1 MSYNDILSGL
11 YSLNE
16 SELRSLNTAV
26 CDQLKYLRDSES
38 ARKRQLLSEGD
49 RVSFSGRGRHFEG
62 NIVRVKR
69 KKALVNVNGQT
80 WNVPLNMLSEV

>member
-16 SELRSLNTAV
+16 TELRSLNTAV
-26 CDQLKYLRDSES
+26 IDQLKHLRDAES
-38 ARKRQLLSEGD
+38 ARKRRILSEGD
-49 RVSFSGRGRHFEG
+49 RVSFSGRHGHFEG

-80 WNVPLNMLSEV
+80 WNVPLNMLNEV

>member
-11 YSLNE
+11 YVLNE

-26 CDQLKYLRDSES
+26 CDQLKHLRDAES
-38 ARKRQLLSEGD
+38 ARKKHLFSAGD

-69 KKALVNVNGQT
+69 KKALIDVNGQT
-80 WNVPLNMLSEV
+80 WNVPFNMLNEV